1 MEYAPVHSY
10 LLIHSPSIF
19 VKTYLGP
26 TLENLRSK
34 GRSRGPARSHEVRLP
49 PLPPGLEVY
58 RPADVLGSS
67 VLVVEDEAAMQQQ
80 LRIDLQDL
88 GYRPSVSSTAPEAR
102 QLLER
107 ERMAAV
113 LLDLVLD
120 EGEDSGFE
128 LLQWIR
134 QHHPGLPVIVLSA
147 AQVNSAA
154 IRKAYELGASSYFV
168 KGNVPMAH
176 IYSDLAARLVERGT
190 GRPGSYRF
198 GRLEFDPTR
207 RTVKAGR
214 EEIRLTQQQTAV
226 VLFLAQ
232 GSKSATARDLIE
244 AGLFR
249 TNAAHSTVHSALLTL
264 RRRLDALEP
273 GLGQKLVRATA
284 RGYNLVSVH
293 D

>member
-1 MEYAPVHSY
+1 M
-10 LLIHSPSIF
+10 
-19 VKTYLGP
+19 
-26 TLENLRSK
+26 
-34 GRSRGPARSHEVRLP
+34 
-49 PLPPGLEVY
+49 Y

-80 LRIDLQDL
+80 LRIDLHDL
-88 GYRPSVSSTAPEAR
+88 GYRPTVSASAPEAR
-102 QLLER
+102 EILER
-107 ERMAAV
+107 ERVAAV

-128 LLQWIR
+128 LLEWIR
-134 QHHPGLPVIVLSA
+134 HHHPGLPVIVLSA
-147 AQVNSAA
+147 AQVSSAA

-207 RTVKAGR
+207 RTVTLGDQSVH
-214 EEIRLTQQQTAV
+214 LTQQQAAL

-232 GSKSATARDLIE
+232 GSKPATARDLID

-249 TNAAHSTVHSALLTL
+249 SSAAHSTVHSALLTL
-264 RRRLDALEP
+264 RRRLDTLES
-273 GLGQKLVRATA
+273 GLGATFVRATA
-284 RGYNLVSVH
+284 RGYNLVGLV

>member
-1 MEYAPVHSY
+1 MRDA
-10 LLIHSPSIF
+10 
-19 VKTYLGP
+19 
-26 TLENLRSK
+26 N
-34 GRSRGPARSHEVRLP
+34 ARNRELRLP

-58 RPADVLGSS
+58 RPAEVLGSA

-80 LRIDLQDL
+80 RRTHLPVLAP
-88 GYRPSVSSTAPEAR
+88 RPAVSSSAPEAME
-102 QLLER
+102 LLSR
-107 ERMAAV
+107 ERVAAV

-120 EGEDSGFE
+120 EGEEAGFD
-128 LLQWIR
+128 LLTWIR
-134 QHHPGLPVIVLSA
+134 HHHPGLPVIVLSA

-198 GRLEFDPTR
+198 GRLEFDPTH
-207 RTVKAGR
+207 RTVTLGH
-214 EEIRLTQQQTAV
+214 EGVRLTQQQTAL

-232 GSKSATARDLIE
+232 GSKPATARDLIE

-249 TNAAHSTVHSALLTL
+249 SNAAHSTVHSALLTL
-264 RRRLDALEP
+264 RRRLDVLEV
-273 GLGQKLVRATA
+273 GLGQNFVRATA
-284 RGYNLVSVH
+284 RGYNLLAVP
-293 D
+293 

>member
-1 MEYAPVHSY
+1 VRQKRPGATRGRE
-10 LLIHSPSIF
+10 
-19 VKTYLGP
+19 VK
-26 TLENLRSK
+26 
-34 GRSRGPARSHEVRLP
+34 LP

-58 RPADVLGSS
+58 RPADVLGSA

-80 LRIDLQDL
+80 LRIDLHDL
-88 GYRPSVSSTAPEAR
+88 GYRPAVAASAPEA
-102 QLLER
+102 QELLER

-128 LLQWIR
+128 LLTWIR
-134 QHHPGLPVIVLSA
+134 HHHPGLPVIVLSA
-147 AQVNSAA
+147 AQVNSAS

-207 RTVKAGR
+207 RTVKFGR
-214 EEIRLTQQQTAV
+214 GEVHLTQQQAAL

-232 GSKSATARDLIE
+232 GSKPVTAHDLIE

-249 TNAAHSTVHSALLTL
+249 SNAAHSTVHSALLTL
-264 RRRLDALEP
+264 RRRLDELEP
-273 GLGQKLVRATA
+273 GLGQNFVQATA
-284 RGYNLVSVH
+284 RGYNLVAVH

>member
-1 MEYAPVHSY
+1 M
-10 LLIHSPSIF
+10 
-19 VKTYLGP
+19 K
-26 TLENLRSK
+26 
-34 GRSRGPARSHEVRLP
+34 LP

-67 VLVVEDEAAMQQQ
+67 VLVVEDEAAMLQQ
-80 LRIDLQDL
+80 LRIDLHDL
-88 GYRPSVSSTAPEAR
+88 GYRPSVASSAPEAME
-102 QLLER
+102 LLER

-147 AQVNSAA
+147 AQVNSAS
-154 IRKAYELGASSYFV
+154 IRRAYELGASSYFV

-190 GRPGSYRF
+190 GRPGSYLI

-207 RTVKAGR
+207 RTVKLGR
-214 EEIRLTQQQTAV
+214 GEIRLTQQQTAL

-249 TNAAHSTVHSALLTL
+249 SNAAHSTVHSALLTL

-273 GLGQKLVRATA
+273 GLGQKLVRATP
-284 RGYNLVSVH
+284 RGYNLVAV
-293 D
+293 

>member
-1 MEYAPVHSY
+1 MRTRE
-10 LLIHSPSIF
+10 I
-19 VKTYLGP
+19 
-26 TLENLRSK
+26 
-34 GRSRGPARSHEVRLP
+34 RLP

-80 LRIDLQDL
+80 LTIDLHDL
-88 GYRPSVSSTAPEAR
+88 GYRPSAASSAPEAMA
-102 QLLER
+102 LLER
-107 ERMAAV
+107 ERVAAV

-134 QHHPGLPVIVLSA
+134 HNHPGLPVIVLSA

-168 KGNVPMAH
+168 KGN
-176 IYSDLAARLVERGT
+176 
-190 GRPGSYRF
+190 YRF

-207 RTVKAGR
+207 RTVKFGR
-214 EEIRLTQQQTAV
+214 GEIQLTQQQTAL

-264 RRRLDALEP
+264 RRRLDELEP
-273 GLGQKLVRATA
+273 GLGQKFVRATA
-284 RGYNLVSVH
+284 RGYHLVTIH

>member
-1 MEYAPVHSY
+1 MRRELTQSAKNRE
-10 LLIHSPSIF
+10 L
-19 VKTYLGP
+19 
-26 TLENLRSK
+26 
-34 GRSRGPARSHEVRLP
+34 RLP

-58 RPADVLGSS
+58 RPGDVLGSS

-80 LRIDLQDL
+80 LRIDLHDL
-88 GYRPSVSSTAPEAR
+88 GYRPSVASSAPEAMS
-102 QLLER
+102 LLEH
-107 ERMAAV
+107 ERVAAV

-120 EGEDSGFE
+120 ETEDSGFD
-128 LLQWIR
+128 LLTWIR

-154 IRKAYELGASSYFV
+154 IRRAYELGASSYFV

-207 RTVKAGR
+207 RIVRLGER
-214 EEIRLTQQQTAV
+214 SVRLTQQQAAL

-232 GSKSATARDLIE
+232 GSKPTTARELIQ

-249 TNAAHSTVHSALLTL
+249 TDAAHSTVHSALLTL
-264 RRRLDALEP
+264 RRRLDELQP
-273 GLGQKLVRATA
+273 GLGSSFVHASA
-284 RGYNLVSVH
+284 RGYNLAAIH
-293 D
+293 E